1 MNKNKDILLDILEKN
16 WEPEQIYNMFPNPS
30 PWKNEIEQEKTGY
43 CWLITELHALMYFM
57 SKKYGTKDIYLSL
70 IHI

>member
-30 PWKNEIEQEKTGY
+30 PWKNEIEQEKQDTVGLLLNY
-43 CWLITELHALMYFM
+43 MH
-57 SKKYGTKDIYLSL
+57 
-70 IHI
+70 

>member
-43 CWLITELHALMYFM
+43 CWLITELHALM
-57 SKKYGTKDIYLSL
+57 
-70 IHI
+70 

>member
-57 SKKYGTKDIYLSL
+57 SKSMGRKIY
-70 IHI
+70 IFH